1 VYIEIGTTEK
11 QWNDVLLCNS
21 VASLVHEVIS
31 HPIKKNPVAICF
43 GGTHYPSK
51 FTDMLL
57 DGTYALGTVI
67 PKHVL
72 GDIDQTLLSH
82 ILAQNKLA
90 KAALLDWRGLGSY
103 KQKILDLLKSTDL
116 DVIKL

>member
-1 VYIEIGTTEK
+1 
-11 QWNDVLLCNS
+11 LCNS
-21 VASLVHEVIS
+21 VASLVHEVMS

-51 FTDMLL
+51 FTNMLL
-57 DGTYALGTVI
+57 DGIYALGTVI
-67 PKHVL
+67 PKHAL
-72 GDIDQTLLSH
+72 GELDQTLFSH

-103 KQKILDLLKSTDL
+103 KQNIIDLLGMTNL
-116 DVIKL
+116 EVIKL